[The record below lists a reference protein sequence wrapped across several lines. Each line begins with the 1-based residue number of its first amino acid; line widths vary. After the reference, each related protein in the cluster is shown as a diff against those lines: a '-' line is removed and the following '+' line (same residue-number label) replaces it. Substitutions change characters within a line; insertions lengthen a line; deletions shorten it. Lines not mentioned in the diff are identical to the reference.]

1 MNAPKLIFVLETLLP
16 IGANPRMSCGYA
28 TLEHPAAL
36 SHTLKHV
43 SGSAHATVSIKIKF
57 STKFK
62 MQDEQIIKVCL
73 FDGKEGSF

>member
-1 MNAPKLIFVLETLLP
+1 MINASKLIAVLETFLP

-43 SGSAHATVSIKIKF
+43 SGSAQATCSFYKDKILNKI
-57 STKFK
+57 
-62 MQDEQIIKVCL
+62 QNVR
-73 FDGKEGSF
+73 